1 VNHAVRRA
9 GYVVVA
15 LLLILV
21 GQLTYLQVF
30 DAQSLQDD
38 PRNSRGYLRSFNR
51 PRGEI
56 VSADGEILAR
66 SSRVDDEYGW
76 QRTYPFG
83 DLFAQTVGYQSVVVG
98 SVGIEKVYDG
108 QLSGRD
114 LPVEPKDLPSILSAR
129 PRVGTVVLHLDSR
142 AQAAARDALG
152 GQRGSVTVLDPR
164 TGAVVAMYS
173 NPTFD
178 PQPLAGHDTRAVQAY
193 YDGLTNDPTNPAL
206 PRAYREIY
214 PPGSTFKVVTTT
226 GALDTGVATPDSRYP
241 ANTSYT
247 PPQSDRPINN
257 FGGRQCGGT
266 LEDAFR
272 QSCNAVFAQLGV
284 EMGERFVP
292 VIDAFGLN
300 EAPSLDLSPGAEA
313 SIGLQPGSFDLN
325 KPAFA
330 LAGIGQGEIATTP
343 LQMALVA
350 AAIANRGVA
359 MEPHVAARIDD
370 RSGRTVERVRERRWK
385 RATSPATAA
394 TLTEFM
400 ISVVANGTG
409 TAARIPGVTVAGKT
423 GTAQAPGGPPH
434 AWFIA
439 FAPAEAP
446 RYAISVIVER
456 GGSAGDEATGG
467 RIAAPVAAKV
477 LRTLLQVP

>member
-1 VNHAVRRA
+1 MNRAVRRA

-15 LLLILV
+15 LLLVLV

-30 DAQSLQDD
+30 DAKKLQDD
-38 PRNSRGYLRSFNR
+38 PRNTRGYLRSFNR

-56 VSADGEILAR
+56 VSGDGQILAR
-66 SSRVDDEYGW
+66 SVKVGDQYGW
-76 QRTYPFG
+76 QRTYPYE

-98 SVGIEKVYDG
+98 SVGVEKSYDG
-108 QLSGRD
+108 WLTGKD
-114 LPVEPKDLPSILSAR
+114 LPAGVKDLPSILSKQ
-129 PRVGTVVLHLDSR
+129 PRVGTVVLNLDTR
-142 AQAAARDALG
+142 AQTAARDALA
-152 GQRGSVTVLDPR
+152 GQRGSVTVMDPR
-164 TGAVVAMYS
+164 TGAVIAMYS

-178 PQPLAGHDTRAVQAY
+178 PQPLAGHDTRAVQTY
-193 YDGLTNDPTNPAL
+193 YDGLTQDLGNPAL

-226 GALDTGVATPDSRYP
+226 GALDTGVATPESTYP
-241 ANTSYT
+241 ATTSYT
-247 PPQSDRPINN
+247 PPQSNRPINN
-257 FGGRQCGGT
+257 FGGKPCGGT
-266 LEDAFR
+266 LKDAFR

-292 VIDAFGLN
+292 VIDGFGLN
-300 EAPSLDLSPGAEA
+300 EAPGLDLTPGAVA
-313 SIGLQPGSFDLN
+313 SIGLQPGSFALN
-325 KPAFA
+325 KPSFA

-343 LQMALVA
+343 LQMAIVA
-350 AAIANRGVA
+350 STIANGGVA

-370 RSGRTVERVRERRWK
+370 RSGKTVRTIRPVRWK
-385 RATSPATAA
+385 RATSAETAR
-394 TLTEFM
+394 TITDFM
-400 ISVVANGTG
+400 VAVVQNGTG

-439 FAPAEAP
+439 FAPADAP
-446 RYAISVIVER
+446 RYAISVIIER

-467 RIAAPVAAKV
+467 RVAAPVAAKV